1 MWGNPL
7 GSKTLDEKE
16 LEKIDPQIVSNL
28 RKLKTQLHYLHK
40 RDLCGWNPQD
50 IDEDVEIAFNS
61 LFNRIGQIKTRI
73 EKDGT
78 QSLTPHGCLEI
89 DVNTAIKDLSKKGLT
104 QKGRERVKEKV
115 ILSLIHD
122 FAWWRYIEIRKGFLD
137 GFTAEEN
144 EKIRQGTIH
153 RLKSLGEDIHPIL
166 YDKYIFDFYDF
177 TKWRKCFNDRFNCT
191 EEVLE
196 KAFDYGVV
204 PKYDEILKKLELR
217 EKEIEESQ
225 KQKERRMSHICVL
238 SYIYAIKW
246 VEKIIGVNF
255 LKSDAILFETWDV
268 KRATFYNRMRYL
280 YLVDNSVLE
289 LE

>member
-153 RLKSLGEDIHPIL
+153 RLKSLGEDIRPFL
-166 YDKYIFDFYDF
+166 YDKHIFDFYDF
-177 TKWRKCFNDRFNCT
+177 TKWEKCFIDRFNCT
-191 EEVLE
+191 VDMME
-196 KAFDYGVV
+196 KAFDHEIYG
-204 PKYDEILKKLELR
+204 KY
-217 EKEIEESQ
+217 KEIENKIELYEKERKETQ
-225 KQKERRMSHICVL
+225 KQKERRWGHICVL
-238 SYIYAIKW
+238 SYIY
-246 VEKIIGVNF
+246 GVKYGEILMGVAF
-255 LKSDAILFETWDV
+255 LKKDSELRKKFGIPRNTWKD
-268 KRATFYNRMRYL
+268 KLKFLSSIDRSF
-280 YLVDNSVLE
+280 
-289 LE
+289 